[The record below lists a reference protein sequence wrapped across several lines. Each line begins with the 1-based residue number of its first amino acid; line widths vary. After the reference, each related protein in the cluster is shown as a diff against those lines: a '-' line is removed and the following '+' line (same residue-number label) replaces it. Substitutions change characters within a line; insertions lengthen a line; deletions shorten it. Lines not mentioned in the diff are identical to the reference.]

1 MKKIFKVSAIVLLA
15 LLVILFITPFL
26 FRGKIIELA
35 KTEINKN
42 INAKADFHGI
52 DISLFRKFPRVSVAI
67 DQLSIVGKDNF
78 SADTLLAA
86 QRIEVALDLMSV
98 IRGSDMQIHSIDV
111 KSPRIHA
118 IVPKTGKA
126 NWDIMIEDSASTT
139 SDTAAAT
146 PFHLELQRYSI
157 ENAYISYRDEASN
170 MSSEI
175 YNLSHEGSG
184 DFNADVFTLKTKTS
198 ADAVSFTYG
207 KIPYLKNAKASIGAD
222 IQIDNSA
229 DKYSFKTEDIA
240 LNELKLAAEGFFQF
254 VNDTAYNMDISFNA
268 PSTDFKHILS
278 LIPAVYQ
285 QDFAN
290 IKTSGKA
297 VFNGFVKGIMA
308 GEQMPAYTVN
318 LEVENGFFQYP
329 DLPAPVKNINLA
341 LKAENPDG
349 IPDHTIVNIPHA
361 HFEMENA
368 PFDFRLLLKTP
379 ISDMWIDA
387 AAKGKLDLSNIT
399 RMVKLEQGTQL
410 KGLLDADVSVKGY
423 TNAVQKQQFDKFT
436 AAGTLQLNGFNYR
449 SKDYPDGVALDKL
462 LMTFNPKNVTLNEAS
477 GQYLKTGFSAN
488 GSINNLIAYALNDK
502 PLDGVLNLKADKMN
516 LNDWMGTAE
525 ADSVVAQDTATGSG
539 PFIVPAN
546 LDILVN
552 AQVDQVKYDKLTLD
566 KVSGSLHIANE
577 AVKLDNIKSNALG
590 GTLAVSGSYST
601 KENKRSPAIA
611 LQYDV
616 QGVDIEKAFKTFNT
630 VEKLMPIGKFL
641 AGKVSSQLS
650 MTGKLGEN
658 MFPDLSSLTGNGN
671 ILLIEGILQKFK
683 PLENLA
689 DRLQVNA
696 LKDLTLREVR
706 EHFEFAQGKVLV
718 APFKVNVKDIEME
731 IGGMHGFDQSMDYAL
746 RLNIPRSIIGEKGNQ
761 LVNDL
766 FNKAAGK
773 GIPLKA
779 SETVNLNVQMLGS
792 IAHPDLRID
801 LKESAK
807 SLADD
812 LKQQT
817 QEFVQAKVDS
827 ARKIVADTLQALKKE
842 AVKEVSNRLKEELFG
857 KKDTAATADT
867 SKTTAP
873 DPQTRIK
880 ESAKGLLENINP
892 LKKKKTDS
900 IAK

>member
-1 MKKIFKVSAIVLLA
+1 MLLS

-26 FRGKIIELA
+26 FKGKIMELV

-42 INAKADFHGI
+42 INAKADFDGV

-67 DQLSIVGKDNF
+67 EQLSIVGRDHF
-78 SADTLLAA
+78 SADTLLSAK
-86 QRIEVALDLMSV
+86 RLEIALNLMSV

-111 KSPRIHA
+111 KSPRVHA
-118 IVPKTGKA
+118 IVPKTGKP
-126 NWDIMIEDSASTT
+126 NWDIMIEDSAATAA
-139 SDTAAAT
+139 DTAESA

-157 ENAYISYRDEASN
+157 ENAYISYQDDESN

-175 YNLSHEGSG
+175 FSLWHEGSG
-184 DFNADVFTLKTKTS
+184 NFTADVFTLKTKTS
-198 ADAVSFTYG
+198 ADAVNFTYG
-207 KIPYLKNAKASIGAD
+207 KIPYLKNAKASVGAD
-222 IQIDNSA
+222 IQIDNNA

-285 QDFAN
+285 QDFAS

-318 LEVENGFFQYP
+318 LEIDNGFFQYP

-349 IPDHTIVNIPHA
+349 VPDHTVVNIPHA

-379 ISDMWIDA
+379 VSDMWIDA

-399 RMVKLEQGTQL
+399 RMVKLEPGTEL
-410 KGLLDADVSVKGY
+410 KGLLNADVSAKGY
-423 TNAVQKQQFDKFT
+423 VDAAQKQQFDKFT
-436 AAGTLQLNGFNYR
+436 AAGTLQLDGFNYK
-449 SKDYPDGVALDKL
+449 SKDYPDGVALSKL

-488 GSINNLIAYALNDK
+488 GSVNNLIAYALSDK
-502 PLDGVLNLKADKMN
+502 PLDGALNLKADKVN
-516 LNDWMGTAE
+516 LNDWMGTPE
-525 ADSVVAQDTATGSG
+525 ADDAAAADTATGSG

-552 AQVDQVKYDKLTLD
+552 AQVDQVKYDKLLLD

-577 AVKLDNIKSNALG
+577 TVKLDNIRSNALG
-590 GTLAVSGSYST
+590 GAIAISGSYST
-601 KENKRSPAIA
+601 RENKRTPAIA

-616 QGVDIEKAFKTFNT
+616 QGVDIQSAFNTFNT
-630 VEKLMPIGKFL
+630 VQKLMPIGKFL

-650 MTGKLGEN
+650 MNGRLGEN

-683 PLENLA
+683 PLESLA
-689 DRLQVNA
+689 DRLHVTA
-696 LKDLTLREVR
+696 LKDLTLTEVR

-718 APFKVNVKDIEME
+718 KPFKVRVKDIDME
-731 IGGMHGFDQSMDYAL
+731 IGGMHGFDQSMDYAIHM
-746 RLNIPRSIIGEKGNQ
+746 NVPRSIIGEKGNQ

-766 FNKAAGK
+766 VSKAAGK
-773 GIPLKA
+773 GIPVKA
-779 SETVNLNVQMLGS
+779 DETINLNVQMLGT
-792 IAHPDLRID
+792 IAQPDLKID

-827 ARKIVADTLQALKKE
+827 AKQAVADTLQALKKE
-842 AVKEVSNRLKEELFG
+842 AVKEVSTKLKEELFG
-857 KKDTAATADT
+857 KKDSAATADS
-867 SKTTAP
+867 SKTTAT

-880 ESAKGLLENINP
+880 ESARGLLENINP

-900 IAK
+900 TAK